1 MRVRERRATS
11 PSAGVGASET
21 TAPVLT
27 RLGRAA
33 RVYWILASASLRGK
47 MQYRLDF
54 LGSTLIQTIMGADTI
69 LFIGAVLWRFGP
81 VMGWSI
87 TDIAMLYAVS
97 RMGMGIYMLFCN
109 ELDRFEIYMVN
120 GDFDT
125 LLIRPWPT
133 LFTLLARGVGIDR
146 LAFLA
151 QGMAVAALAGP
162 RLAATG
168 AIRGW
173 DIVWLLAAV
182 AWSALLYFAVGLAT
196 AAVGFWIVRIEEL
209 QVFTMN
215 APSTATAYPLD
226 IYPSWLRRVFVTLLP
241 LGLGSYVPL
250 RFILDKGGTALD
262 LLWPALACP
271 AAVWA
276 ALGLWKT
283 GEAHYAS
290 TGT

>member
-1 MRVRERRATS
+1 MMERRRAR
-11 PSAGVGASET
+11 PSAGAPG
-21 TAPVLT
+21 TARTAAMRLRLAAQVYRVL
-27 RLGRAA
+27 
-33 RVYWILASASLRGK
+33 VSASLRGK

-54 LGSTLIQTIMGADTI
+54 LGSTLIQTLMGAEGM

-87 TDIAMLYAVS
+87 FDIAMLYAVS
-97 RMGMGIYMLFCN
+97 RMGNGIYMLLCN
-109 ELDRFEIYMVN
+109 ELDRFELYMVN

-151 QGMAVAALAGP
+151 QGIAVAAVAAP
-162 RLAATG
+162 RLVATG
-168 AIRGW
+168 VIDGW
-173 DIVWLLAAV
+173 DVIWLLASV

-196 AAVGFWIVRIEEL
+196 AAAGFWIVRIEEL

-226 IYPSWLRRVFVTLLP
+226 VYPSWLRWVFVTLLP
-241 LGLGSYVPL
+241 LGLGCYVPL

-271 AAVWA
+271 VAVWV
-276 ALGLWKT
+276 ALRLWKT
-283 GEAHYAS
+283 GEAHYTS

>member
-1 MRVRERRATS
+1 MTS
-11 PSAGVGASET
+11 V
-21 TAPVLT
+21 

-33 RVYWILASASLRGK
+33 RVYRILVSASLRGK

-54 LGSTLIQTIMGADTI
+54 LGSTLIQTLMGAEGM

-87 TDIAMLYAVS
+87 FDIAMLYAVS
-97 RMGMGIYMLFCN
+97 RMGNGVYMLLCN
-109 ELDRFEIYMVN
+109 ELDRFELYMVN

-151 QGMAVAALAGP
+151 QGVAAAALAAP
-162 RLAATG
+162 RLVATG
-168 AIRGW
+168 VIGGW
-173 DIVWLLAAV
+173 DAVWLLASV
-182 AWSALLYFAVGLAT
+182 AWSALLYFAVGLAP
-196 AAVGFWIVRIEEL
+196 AAAGFWIVRIDEL

-215 APSTATAYPLD
+215 APSTATSYPLD
-226 IYPSWLRRVFVTLLP
+226 IYPSWLRWVFVTLLP
-241 LGLGSYVPL
+241 LGLGAYVPL

-271 AAVWA
+271 VAVWA
-276 ALGLWKT
+276 ALTLWKT
-283 GEAHYAS
+283 GEAHYTS